1 MFRHT
6 DHLQFDAKPEK
17 PDPVYAHK
25 LQELIGGAYGEM
37 TVTMQYLFQGWSC
50 RMPGK
55 YKDLIMDVATEEM
68 GHVEMIATMVAR
80 LLEGA
85 PATAT
90 AKAAAADPVVGA
102 VMGGMDPQQ
111 AIVAGGGPLLAD
123 SNGYPWNG
131 RYIVASGNLLADFRA
146 NAAAEAQGR
155 VQTARLYNMTD
166 DPGVRDMLKFNL
178 ARDTLHQNLWLKAIE
193 ELQADGLET
202 TVAPNALFDEE
213 YAEHATSV
221 WHLSDGTAGHEGSWA
236 AGPQPDGMHEFGYLL
251 DPEPL
256 GGPGSAPAPDPKLY
270 ATYDGKQGE
279 PSGPALGTETGLAGK
294 SEVGPQAR
302 CRCRHRSSPA
312 SPLPHPPC
320 DSRRNGRSACLARW
334 SAAAG
339 CRCRGPWGRDVA
351 AAVAV
356 ARHLDAGGAGEHDP
370 VAGEPPPLVAEATA
384 EFFHPE
390 TVLALVLAA
399 YPAHQPQ
406 PGEAVDGAE
415 HRLGH
420 SVPEVV
426 RPARQGSVQA
436 ADQLVEILVA
446 G

>member
-6 DHLQFDAKPEK
+6 DYLQFDVAPEK

-25 LQELIGGAYGEM
+25 LQELLGGAFGEM
-37 TVTMQYLFQGWSC
+37 TVTMQYLFQGWNC

-68 GHVEMIATMVAR
+68 GHVEMIATMIAR

-90 AKAAAADPVVGA
+90 TDAAIADPA
-102 VMGGMDPQQ
+102 VAAVLGGMDPQQ

-131 RYIVASGNLLADFRA
+131 RFIIASGNLLADFRA

-166 DPGVRDMLKFNL
+166 DPGVRNMLKFNL

-202 TVAPNALFDEE
+202 TVAPDALFGEE

-221 WHLSDGTAGHEGSWA
+221 WHLSDGIAGQDGSWA
-236 AGPQPDGMHEFGYLL
+236 TRPQPDGIHEFGYLP

-256 GGPGSAPAPDPKLY
+256 GGIGSAPRPRP
-270 ATYDGKQGE
+270 E
-279 PSGPALGTETGLAGK
+279 AL
-294 SEVGPQAR
+294 
-302 CRCRHRSSPA
+302 H
-312 SPLPHPPC
+312 H
-320 DSRRNGRSACLARW
+320 
-334 SAAAG
+334 
-339 CRCRGPWGRDVA
+339 
-351 AAVAV
+351 
-356 ARHLDAGGAGEHDP
+356 
-370 VAGEPPPLVAEATA
+370 
-384 EFFHPE
+384 
-390 TVLALVLAA
+390 
-399 YPAHQPQ
+399 
-406 PGEAVDGAE
+406 
-415 HRLGH
+415 
-420 SVPEVV
+420 
-426 RPARQGSVQA
+426 
-436 ADQLVEILVA
+436 
-446 G
+446 